1 MSSDE
6 SNLSSSIKSSSKQ
19 DESTDS
25 ESNIKQ
31 SKSKSNYAELI
42 KKIGDGSKKQ
52 SSNETKPPKLNRK
65 QIEKC
70 ITRIKNDKYLVEEHL
85 TDRKPKLKINQDRV
99 NRLKALNEIERIK
112 NEQLLKVNRYGEEL
126 IENAEPNR
134 ILERDREQMIYY
146 KHKCNLITV
155 NQTNKNFDQHEIDFC
170 DSLMLI
176 ADLARTLPRINID
189 WNSIRN

>member
-6 SNLSSSIKSSSKQ
+6 SNLSSSIKSSKQ

-31 SKSKSNYAELI
+31 SKSNYAELI
-42 KKIGDGSKKQ
+42 KKINSCKKQ

-65 QIEKC
+65 QIEMC
-70 ITRIKNDKYLVEEHL
+70 ITRIKNDKYRVDEHL
-85 TDRKPKLKINQDRV
+85 TDRKPKLKIYQDRV

-112 NEQLLKVNRYGEEL
+112 NEQLLKVKRYGEEL
-126 IENAEPNR
+126 IGNAETNR
-134 ILERDREQMIYY
+134 ELERDREQMIYY

-155 NQTNKNFDQHEIDFC
+155 NETNKNFDQHEIEFC

-189 WNSIRN
+189 WSSIRN

>member
-6 SNLSSSIKSSSKQ
+6 SNLSSSMIKSSKQ

-31 SKSKSNYAELI
+31 SNSNYAELI
-42 KKIGDGSKKQ
+42 KKIDRCKKQ

-65 QIEKC
+65 QIEMC
-70 ITRIKNDKYLVEEHL
+70 ITRIKNDKYRVDEHL
-85 TDRKPKLKINQDRV
+85 TERKPKLKINQDRV
-99 NRLKALNEIERIK
+99 NRLKTLNEIERIK

-126 IENAEPNR
+126 IGSAEPNR
-134 ILERDREQMIYY
+134 ELERDREQMIYY